1 MSNVSPSNANPGP
14 LSPIHQV
21 ANKLQSSKR
30 TNIISF
36 SSLAKR
42 SRLDLRDDSESS
54 LRREVLVKQAMA
66 TPEMMQDKIKQAL
79 AIPQIRILKAG
90 DEVECNLNVS
100 RGIKDSFKSDS
111 SEEILEISDDAAEA
125 VVVPDNSSVELE
137 ELLQDSM
144 PRPDKGEEGE
154 DGEKIPAESNL
165 VNLLEVKSCKTKKKK
180 SKREEAQVRWR
191 DVKRSKRKTKYF
203 SFCESFEGMVEV
215 ITLGEIESSKVPKV
229 LGGRK
234 PLTLVPGLDY
244 GLGEG
249 EGMVL
254 TEEEEREVMTHFL
267 ILKCSSLDEYGAD

>member
-1 MSNVSPSNANPGP
+1 MSNVSLSNANPGP

-154 DGEKIPAESNL
+154 EGEKIPAESSL
-165 VNLLEVKSCKTKKKK
+165 VNLLEVKSCKTKKKNR
-180 SKREEAQVRWR
+180 KREEAQVRWT

-267 ILKCSSLDEYGAD
+267 IL